1 MRSAYLVEARLRFP
15 TKAQKDTI
23 ESWSQGPEVGA
34 ELTPS
39 ACDTEATLSVS
50 TTVAGAHR

>member
-1 MRSAYLVEARLRFP
+1 MRSERWGFAGEGAGRAY
-15 TKAQKDTI
+15 
-23 ESWSQGPEVGA
+23 S